1 MISLTESSARSTAA
15 IVIGLFFFVLDWVDF
30 GLRKWQRNVPL
41 KSFTDVW
48 WHLPLCIVVG
58 SQSSPLG
65 ETCIHLIG
73 NEGPHDL
80 VVARG
85 RLVGFVEVI
94 AYHASLK
101 GKPAPAM
108 DGFSDDQR
116 FFLTNAPARRA
127 KQRDDVLRNQ
137 LASNP
142 HSPAKF
148 RVIGPLRNV
157 DA

>member
-1 MISLTESSARSTAA
+1 MASAVVYSCRVP
-15 IVIGLFFFVLDWVDF
+15 IV
-30 GLRKWQRNVPL
+30 
-41 KSFTDVW
+41 S
-48 WHLPLCIVVG
+48 
-58 SQSSPLG
+58 LG

-101 GKPAPAM
+101 GKPAPAE

-116 FFLTNAPARRA
+116 FFLANAQARRA
-127 KQRDDVLRNQ
+127 KQRDDVLATSSRRTRTRPRSS
-137 LASNP
+137 A
-142 HSPAKF
+142 
-148 RVIGPLRNV
+148 
-157 DA
+157 